1 MNPVDPSS
9 TPNGW
14 DRRRERVARA
24 IERTALLLF
33 AQSSPDDVTIEQ
45 IAAAAAVSI
54 RTFFRY
60 FATRDDVLSAL
71 PRRELERITHL
82 VLARPRSETLIEA
95 FAAAGKDAPVST
107 EDRELMLLWGI
118 VVSRSPEVASIGLG
132 RSGAAIADSFRLIV
146 ADRLDVAVDDPQTGA
161 LAAALAGL
169 VLHTYTQWVQDAN
182 RRPLGDALAEAF
194 TSLEQLHV
202 RRVASRN

>member
-1 MNPVDPSS
+1 VDPVDLSPA
-9 TPNGW
+9 PNGW
-14 DRRRERVARA
+14 DRRRQRVTRE
-24 IERTALLLF
+24 IERAALLLF
-33 AQSSPDDVTIEQ
+33 AQRSPDDVTIEQ

-71 PRRELERITHL
+71 PRRELERITQL

-95 FAAAGKDAPVST
+95 FAAAGKDAPVSA

-118 VVSRSPEVASIGLG
+118 VVSRSPEDAAVGLG
-132 RSGAAIADSFRLIV
+132 RSGAAVADSFRSIV
-146 ADRLDVAVDDPQTGA
+146 ADRLDIAADDPQTGA

-169 VLHTYTQWVQDAN
+169 VFHTYTQWVQDAN
-182 RRPLGDALAEAF
+182 RRPLGEALAEAF